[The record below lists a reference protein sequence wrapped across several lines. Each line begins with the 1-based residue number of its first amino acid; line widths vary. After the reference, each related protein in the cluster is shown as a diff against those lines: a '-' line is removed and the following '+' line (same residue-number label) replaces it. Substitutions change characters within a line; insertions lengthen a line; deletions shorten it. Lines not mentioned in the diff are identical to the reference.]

1 MKPIWEGEVQ
11 LMLTVDNLH
20 VSWGSLEVLHG
31 ISFTAKEGQTTV
43 VLGPNGAGKTST
55 MKAVLGLARIT
66 RGSITFN
73 GVDITRM
80 SPRERILQGIALC
93 PEGRQVFPTL
103 TVKENL
109 ELGGYLR
116 SDASAIRSD
125 VERLVEWFPI
135 LKDRW
140 TQPAAN
146 LSGGEQ
152 QMLAVARML
161 MSRPRMALL
170 DEPSLGLAPMMVE
183 KIGEIVNKIREEGTS
198 VLLVEQ
204 NANMA
209 LSVSDYAYVLDAGS
223 IVKGGSTEEVKTD
236 SIVQSVYLGV

>member
-1 MKPIWEGEVQ
+1 
-11 LMLTVDNLH
+11 MLTVENLH
-20 VSWGSLEVLHG
+20 VSWGNLEVLHG
-31 ISFTAKEGQTTV
+31 IHFTAEEGKTTV
-43 VLGPNGAGKTST
+43 ILGPNGAGKTST
-55 MKAVLGLARIT
+55 MKAILGLAKIT
-66 RGSITFN
+66 GGSIRFN
-73 GVDITRM
+73 GVDITHM
-80 SPRERILQGIALC
+80 STKERILQGIALC
-93 PEGRQVFPTL
+93 PEGRQIFPTL

-109 ELGGYLR
+109 EIGGYLR
-116 SDASAIRSD
+116 SDQAGLQSD
-125 VERLVEWFPI
+125 VERFIEWFPI
-135 LKDRW
+135 LKERW
-140 TQPAAN
+140 MQPAGN

-161 MSRPRMALL
+161 MSRPQMALL

-183 KIGEIVNKIREEGTS
+183 KIGEIVKKIREEGTS

-223 IVKGGSTEEVKTD
+223 IVKGGSSDEVMSD